1 MTEDITSLQIKIL
14 YDSVT
19 EAERRLKALEGTAG
33 KAERAIKGK
42 EKAAGSLMGTLTKL
56 AAGYITLNGVVAGF
70 RAIIRT
76 TAEFQQLNAQLVTAT
91 GSAKNAAVA
100 FAAIKDFAASTPY
113 DLQQATGAFI
123 SLVNRGLE
131 PSERALRAYGDMAS
145 SMGAQLSDMVLA
157 VANATAGEYETLK
170 RFGVRAQKEG
180 DNVKFTFRGVT
191 TEVKNNI
198 QEIQKYFIELSENSF
213 GGGMERQMKTLT
225 GAFSNVGDAWEVMLS
240 TIGKKGLGDLVEK
253 NVRQAEALIVEFT
266 AMLES
271 GQVGAVFDSWGIA
284 FEGYVEGVTEGF
296 SYINTL
302 LVEHGDQGQESG
314 MTLSEGL
321 IGGIKAVVAAY
332 PAYVGSMATILW
344 GIVDS
349 AVQVGKA
356 IYETIAASFNALINA
371 AWNTGAAIGNAL
383 NPFSDKSAKQ
393 GFVEAWEGAKN
404 DISNAANDS
413 RKAWEQSFAKIGIN
427 AQVVTGNIA
436 QEWETVGDRINRATM
451 VEAEANQKRAEW
463 DAKAAERAKQ
473 REDRLKQFGLGLTEF
488 GTLAEGS
495 IAAIE
500 AELAKTNAELEK
512 LPVGSER
519 FNELAAKAR
528 KAQAALAEARNQLSP
543 AKNGGGGGGGGG
555 ASEWETLE
563 RSLREQETMISES
576 YARRL
581 ALIEANTRDGSAY
594 QAELALS
601 LTEKFQEEQER
612 RVDAMKK
619 EPETLF
625 LAYEEENRIIEEA
638 YARRKDIILNAT
650 ELTETEKLRMLK
662 EAEELYTA
670 QMRKHETE
678 RNKVQLGLAAD
689 FFGNISQM
697 ASAFG
702 RRGSKIA
709 KAAAIA
715 QTTIKTYE
723 SATSAYAALAG
734 IPYVGPALGAA
745 AAGAAIAAGLANVAA
760 IKAQDDSGGYA
771 GAYATGGVIPAGKFG
786 LVGEAGPEFVQG
798 PAMVTSASSTADR
811 LANPAGGGANVQV
824 NIVNMSGE
832 PVTEKRSK
840 QGDKEM
846 IEFIIGQAK
855 TGVADDIK
863 KGGTPVSR
871 ALEGTYNLGRG
882 RRA

>member
-19 EAERRLKALEGTAG
+19 EAERRLKTLEGTAS
-33 KAERAIKGK
+33 KTEKTIKGK
-42 EKAAGSLMGTLTKL
+42 ERAANSLMGTLTKL

-91 GSAKNAAVA
+91 GSAQRASIA
-100 FAAIKDFAASTPY
+100 FAAIKDFAAQTPY
-113 DLQQATGAFI
+113 DLKQATESFI
-123 SLVNRGLE
+123 MLVNRGLD
-131 PSERALRAYGDMAS
+131 PSERALKSYGDTAS
-145 SMGAQLSDMVLA
+145 SMGRSLSDLILA
-157 VANATAGEYETLK
+157 VSNATSGEFENLK
-170 RFGVRAQKEG
+170 SFGIRAQKVG
-180 DNVKFTFRGVT
+180 DNVEFTFRGVKT
-191 TEVKNNI
+191 TVKNNI
-198 QEIQKYFIELSENSF
+198 EEIERYFIELGEKNF
-213 GGGMERQMKTLT
+213 GGGMARQMDTLT
-225 GAFSNVGDAWEVMLS
+225 GAFSNFGDAWDVMLS
-240 TIGKKGLGDLVEK
+240 TIGEAGLGDLVEST
-253 NVRQAEALIVEFT
+253 VRQATEAIAEFT
-266 AMLES
+266 AMIES

-284 FEGYVEGVTEGF
+284 FEGYVQGVSEGF
-296 SYINTL
+296 HYINTL
-302 LVEHGDQGQESG
+302 LVEHGEQGQESG

-321 IGGIKAVVAAY
+321 IGGIQAVVTAY
-332 PAYVGSMATILW
+332 PAYVASMATILW

-349 AVQVGKA
+349 AVEVGKA
-356 IYETIAASFNALINA
+356 IYQTIAASFNALINA

-393 GFVEAWEGAKN
+393 GFVDAWNGAKN
-404 DISNAANDS
+404 DITNAAGDT

-436 QEWETVGDRINRATM
+436 QEWENVGDRINRATM

-463 DAKAAERAKQ
+463 DAKAAERAKD
-473 REDRLKQFGLGLTEF
+473 REDRLKQFAIKGG
-488 GTLAEGS
+488 GGASGS
-495 IAAIE
+495 STGGG
-500 AELAKTNAELEK
+500 KGGK
-512 LPVGSER
+512 
-519 FNELAAKAR
+519 
-528 KAQAALAEARNQLSP
+528 
-543 AKNGGGGGGGGG
+543 GGGGGS
-555 ASEWETLE
+555 SEWETLE
-563 RSLREQETMISES
+563 RTLREQETMISES

-594 QAELALS
+594 QAELELS
-601 LTEKFQEEQER
+601 LTEKYQEEQQKR
-612 RVDAMKK
+612 IDSLKK
-619 EPETLF
+619 EPETMF
-625 LAYEEENRIIEEA
+625 QAYEEENRIIEEA
-638 YARRKDIILNAT
+638 YARRKDIILEAT

-662 EAEELYTA
+662 EAEEQYTA

-678 RNKVQLGLAAD
+678 RNKVQMGLAAD
-689 FFGNISQM
+689 FFGNIAQM
-697 ASAFG
+697 ASVFG
-702 RRGSKIA
+702 KKGSKIA

-745 AAGAAIAAGLANVAA
+745 AAGAAIAAGLANVQA

-798 PAMVTSASSTADR
+798 PAMVTSAASTADR